1 MASWFSWQIGI
12 VLYLFDL
19 DDALFYAV
27 VYGTEVEE
35 YIK

>member
-1 MASWFSWQIGI
+1 MAAWFSWEMGI
-12 VLYLFDL
+12 LLYLFDL
-19 DDALFYAV
+19 DDAIFYAV